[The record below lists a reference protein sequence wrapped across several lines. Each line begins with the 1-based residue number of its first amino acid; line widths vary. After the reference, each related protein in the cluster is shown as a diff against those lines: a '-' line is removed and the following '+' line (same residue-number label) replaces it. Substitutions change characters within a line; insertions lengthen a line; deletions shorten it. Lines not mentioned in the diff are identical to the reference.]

1 MIAFNRSQ
9 VVGAEFLDD
18 DTVRFHGVQDD
29 HIYGMQ
35 IRMDVRVT
43 DGEIL
48 AIQGWMKRYT
58 TPVCP
63 KAEAAV
69 QNAVGMSVR
78 EEGWESR
85 VNREVGRKGCGH
97 LAEILIEC
105 GRCLDRACLAR
116 DLTRERASDPGV
128 DEIEYTRRWIREHP
142 EFS

>member
-18 DTVRFHGVQDD
+18 DTVRFHAVQDD

-48 AIQGWMKRYT
+48 AVRGWLNRYT

-85 VNREVGRKGCGH
+85 VNREVGRKGCRH

-105 GRCLDRACLAR
+105 GRCLDRARLAR

-142 EFS
+142 EF